1 MFPASSLMRGLVSRE
16 HWSFLILNTTAC
28 KMLWWENAM
37 LEKSVKT
44 GDMFPVSSVMK
55 SSVSRENWSFLILR
69 HYCI

>member
-1 MFPASSLMRGLVSRE
+1 
-16 HWSFLILNTTAC
+16 
-28 KMLWWENAM
+28 M